1 MTARAALKQSDLKRF
16 ATVAKDQDMTIEVEI
31 DGKVI
36 RFIPG
41 IPNVRPQPHNDV
53 DEYEDVRL

>member
-1 MTARAALKQSDLKRF
+1 MTKSAMVKQSDLNRL
-16 ATVAKDQDMTIEVEI
+16 AHVAKANDMTIEVEI

-41 IPNVRPQPHNDV
+41 IHATNPQQKDDV
-53 DEYEDVRL
+53 DEYADVRL

>member
-41 IPNVRPQPHNDV
+41 IPNVRPQDDEPV
-53 DEYEDVRL
+53 DLGKDIRV